1 MRTFR
6 LIALALTAL
15 ASACRGGPPPAPD
28 AVTPAA
34 PTAVA
39 KPAEPVRLTLV
50 GTNDFHGWV
59 MPHRATLPDGQKV
72 EQGGAALFA
81 SYVARLR
88 ADNPGGVLLLD
99 GGDLF
104 QGTLA
109 SNLGEGAIV
118 VDVYNLLG
126 YTAVAIGNHEFDYG
140 PVGPGPQATRPDEDP
155 LGALKARMAQ
165 AKFPFLSANVREKDG
180 RHPAWLGN
188 DGTTVVTVKG
198 VKVGLLGLSTLQT
211 PQTTNPANVASLRFE
226 SLEQSALEATRTLRA
241 QGAEVVVAIAHAGGK
256 CPDLSDPRDTSGC
269 SREDGEIYAV
279 LDALPPGS
287 VDAVVAGHTHQP
299 MGHFFGDVPVIETTG
314 LARSFGVVDL
324 FVDPVKRRVVPERT
338 RIQAAIPVCGAV
350 DATLNTCDPLRLRDA
365 KDVRMVP
372 ATFLG
377 APVTPDPR
385 VEALVAP
392 AEARVEEEQRRP
404 VGVAIQARM
413 PQVYEAESAL
423 GNLIADAMRKV
434 ARSDAAVMNAG
445 GIRAD
450 LPQGPLTFG
459 KLYEVLPFD
468 NTLAVLELTADELRR
483 FLALAYGGRKGVF
496 AVSGLEVT
504 LGACPGPERFRGV
517 TLPGGAPLK
526 AKGTY
531 RVAVPDFL
539 LRGGD
544 GVGALTST
552 LPPERINLLQGQDLR
567 DVLTVYGRAQGNTLK
582 PPALGRVHTVPG
594 TAPCTDAKP

>member
-1 MRTFR
+1 MRSFR
-6 LIALALTAL
+6 STALALAL
-15 ASACRGGPPPAPD
+15 FASACKGGPTPAPAATPSAPPA
-28 AVTPAA
+28 AQ
-34 PTAVA
+34 
-39 KPAEPVRLTLV
+39 PVRLTLV

-72 EQGGAALFA
+72 EEGGAALFA

-88 ADNPGGVLLLD
+88 EDNPGGVLLVD

-109 SNLGEGAIV
+109 SNLVEGAIV
-118 VDVYNLLG
+118 VDVYNHLG
-126 YTAVAIGNHEFDYG
+126 YAAVAIGNHEFDYG
-140 PVGPGPQATRPDEDP
+140 PVGPEPVARRPDEDP
-155 LGALKARMAQ
+155 LGALKARVGQ
-165 AKFPFLSANVREKDG
+165 ARFPFLSANVREQDG

-198 VKVGLLGLSTLQT
+198 VKVGLLGLTTLST
-211 PQTTNPANVASLRFE
+211 PQTTNPVNVASLKFE
-226 SLEQSALEATRTLRA
+226 SLADAATQAAKSLRE

-256 CPDLSDPRDTSGC
+256 CTDLANPRDTSGC
-269 SREDGEIYAV
+269 ERDDGEIYAV
-279 LDALPPGS
+279 LEALPKGA

-324 FVDPVKRRVVPERT
+324 FVDPVSHRVLPERT

-350 DATLNTCDPLRLRDA
+350 DATLKTCDALKLKDA
-365 KDVRMVP
+365 KDVRLVP

-377 APVTPDPR
+377 QPVTPDAS
-385 VEALVAP
+385 VQALVAP

-404 VGVAIQARM
+404 VGVEIQARM
-413 PQVYEAESAL
+413 PQVYEGESAL
-423 GNLIADAMRKV
+423 GNLIADAMRET

-468 NTLAVLELTADELRR
+468 NTLAVLDLSADELRR
-483 FLALAYGGRKGVF
+483 FLSLAYGGRKGVF

-504 LGACPGPERFRGV
+504 LGACPGPERFQGV
-517 TLPGGAPLK
+517 TLPGGKPLK

-544 GVGALTST
+544 GVGPLTST
-552 LPPERINLLQGQDLR
+552 LPRERINLLQGQDLR
-567 DVLTVYGRAQGNTLK
+567 EVLTVYGRAHGNALK
-582 PPALGRVHTVPG
+582 PPALGRVHPAKAAG
-594 TAPCTDAKP
+594 PCADAKP

>member
-6 LIALALTAL
+6 LTALALTAL
-15 ASACRGGPPPAPD
+15 VSACRGGPTPAPE
-28 AVTPAA
+28 ATTPAA
-34 PTAVA
+34 PPAVA
-39 KPAEPVRLTLV
+39 APAKPVRLTLV

-72 EQGGAALFA
+72 EEGGAALFA

-109 SNLGEGAIV
+109 SNLVEGAIV

-226 SLEQSALEATRTLRA
+226 SLAQAALEATRALRA
-241 QGAEVVVAIAHAGGK
+241 QGAEVVVALAHAGGK
-256 CPDLSDPRDTSGC
+256 CPDLSNPRDTSGC
-269 SREDGEIYAV
+269 SRDDGEIYAV

-299 MGHFFGDVPVIETTG
+299 MGHFFGDVPVIETSG

-324 FVDPVKRRVVPERT
+324 FVDPVKRRVLPERT

-365 KDVRMVP
+365 KAVRMVP

-404 VGVAIQARM
+404 VGVNVQARM

-468 NTLAVLELTADELRR
+468 NTLAVVDLTADELRR

-504 LGACPGPERFRGV
+504 LGACPGPERFKGV

-531 RVAVPDFL
+531 RVAMPDFL
-539 LRGGD
+539 VRGGD
-544 GVGALTST
+544 GVGPLTST
-552 LPPERINLLQGQDLR
+552 LPPERINLLQGQPLR
-567 DVLTVYGRAQGNTLK
+567 EALTVYGHAQGNTLK
-582 PPALGRVHTVPG
+582 PPAFGRVHVVPA
-594 TAPCTDAKP
+594 TSPCAEAKP

>member
-6 LIALALTAL
+6 STALALAVL
-15 ASACRGGPPPAPD
+15 ASACKGTPTPAPD
-28 AVTPAA
+28 APPPSAPA
-34 PTAVA
+34 
-39 KPAEPVRLTLV
+39 PAEPVRLTLV

-59 MPHRATLPDGQKV
+59 MPHRATLPDGQQV
-72 EQGGAALFA
+72 EEGGAALFA

-88 ADNPGGVLLLD
+88 EDNPGGVLLLD

-109 SNLGEGAIV
+109 SNLVEGAIV

-140 PVGPGPQATRPDEDP
+140 PVGPGPVATRPDEDP
-155 LGALKARMAQ
+155 LGALKARVAQ
-165 AKFPFLSANVREKDG
+165 AKFPFLSANVREQDG

-211 PQTTNPANVASLRFE
+211 PQTTHPVNVASLKFE
-226 SLEQSALEATRTLRA
+226 SLADAAKEAARSLRE
-241 QGAEVVVAIAHAGGK
+241 QGAEVVVAVAHAGGK
-256 CPDLSDPRDTSGC
+256 CADLANPRDTSGC
-269 SREDGEIYAV
+269 VKDDGEIYAV
-279 LDALPPGS
+279 LDALPEGA
-287 VDAVVAGHTHQP
+287 VDAVVAGHTHQV

-314 LARSFGVVDL
+314 MARSFGVVDL
-324 FVDPVKRRVVPERT
+324 YVDPSTHRVLPERT

-350 DATLNTCDPLRLRDA
+350 DATLKTCDPLKLRDA

-377 APVTPDPR
+377 QPVTPDAR

-404 VGVAIQARM
+404 VGVRSQARM
-413 PQVYEAESAL
+413 PQVYEGESAL
-423 GNLIADAMRKV
+423 GNLIADAMREEAHADV
-434 ARSDAAVMNAG
+434 AVMNAG

-459 KLYEVLPFD
+459 KLYEILPFD
-468 NTLAVLELTADELRR
+468 NSLAVMDLGADELRR

-496 AVSGLEVT
+496 AVSGVEVT
-504 LGACPGPERFRGV
+504 LGACPGPERLRGV
-517 TLPGGAPLK
+517 TLPGGKPLDAK
-526 AKGTY
+526 ATY

-544 GVGALTST
+544 GVGPLTST
-552 LPPERINLLQGQDLR
+552 LPRERISLLQGKDLR
-567 DVLTVYGRAQGNTLK
+567 EVLVAHGRAHGNALT
-582 PPALGRVHTVPG
+582 PPALGRVHL
-594 TAPCTDAKP
+594 AKAARPCVGARH

>member
-6 LIALALTAL
+6 LTALALAAL
-15 ASACRGGPPPAPD
+15 ISACRGGPQPVAN
-28 AVTPAA
+28 AVTPSA
-34 PTAVA
+34 PPAVV
-39 KPAEPVRLTLV
+39 EPVRLTLV

-72 EQGGAALFA
+72 EEGGAALFA

-88 ADNPGGVLLLD
+88 EDNPGGVVLVD

-109 SNLGEGAIV
+109 SNLVEGAIV

-140 PVGPGPQATRPDEDP
+140 PVGPGPVATRPDEDP
-155 LGALKARMAQ
+155 LGALKARVGQ
-165 AKFPFLSANVREKDG
+165 AKFPFLSTNVREKDG
-180 RHPAWLGN
+180 SHPAWLGN

-211 PQTTNPANVASLRFE
+211 PQTTNPANVAGLKFE
-226 SLEQSALEATRTLRA
+226 SLAQSAQEATRALREK
-241 QGAEVVVAIAHAGGK
+241 GAEVVIAVAHAGGK
-256 CPDLSDPRDTSGC
+256 CTDLSNPRDTSGC
-269 SREDGEIYAV
+269 SKDDGEIYAV

-287 VDAVVAGHTHQP
+287 VDAVVAGHTHQT

-314 LARSFGVVDL
+314 LARSFGVVEL
-324 FVDPVKRRVVPERT
+324 YVDPVKRRVLPERT
-338 RIQAAIPVCGAV
+338 RIQAALPVCGAV

-365 KDVRMVP
+365 KGVRMVP
-372 ATFLG
+372 ATFMG
-377 APVTPDPR
+377 APVTPDAR

-392 AEARVEEEQRRP
+392 AEARVEVEQRRP
-404 VGVAIQARM
+404 VGVEIKARM

-423 GNLIADAMRKV
+423 GNLIADAMRKE

-450 LPQGPLTFG
+450 LPVGPLTFG

-468 NTLAVLELTADELRR
+468 NTLAVLDLTADELRR
-483 FLALAYGGRKGVF
+483 FLTLAYGGRKGVF

-504 LGACPGPERFRGV
+504 LGACTGPERFKGV

-552 LPPERINLLQGQDLR
+552 LPQERISLLQGQDLR
-567 DVLTVYGRAQGNTLK
+567 EVLTAYGRAQGNALK
-582 PPALGRVHTVPG
+582 PPALGRVRMVRSE
-594 TAPCTDAKP
+594 APCAEPKP

>member
-6 LIALALTAL
+6 STALALAVL
-15 ASACRGGPPPAPD
+15 ASACKGGPTPAPATPPPAI
-28 AVTPAA
+28 A
-34 PTAVA
+34 
-39 KPAEPVRLTLV
+39 PAEPVRLTLV

-72 EQGGAALFA
+72 EEGGAALFA

-88 ADNPGGVLLLD
+88 EDNPGGVLLVD

-109 SNLGEGAIV
+109 SNLVEGAIV

-126 YTAVAIGNHEFDYG
+126 YAAVAIGNHEFDYG
-140 PVGPGPQATRPDEDP
+140 PVGPEPVARRPDEDP
-155 LGALKARMAQ
+155 LGALKARVAQ

-198 VKVGLLGLSTLQT
+198 VKVGLLGLSTLST
-211 PQTTNPANVASLRFE
+211 PQTTNPVNVAGLKFQPLADAAREAARSLRE
-226 SLEQSALEATRTLRA
+226 
-241 QGAEVVVAIAHAGGK
+241 QGAEVVVAVAHAGGK
-256 CPDLSDPRDTSGC
+256 CTDLANPRDTSGC
-269 SREDGEIYAV
+269 ERDDGEIYAV
-279 LDALPPGS
+279 VESLPPGA

-324 FVDPVKRRVVPERT
+324 FVDPVTHRVLPGRT

-350 DATLNTCDPLRLRDA
+350 DATRKTCDARLLKDA
-365 KDVRMVP
+365 KDVRLVP
-372 ATFLG
+372 ATFMG
-377 APVTPDPR
+377 QPVTPDAR
-385 VEALVAP
+385 VQALVAP

-404 VGVAIQARM
+404 VGVEVQARM
-413 PQVYEAESAL
+413 PQVYEGESAL
-423 GNLIADAMRKV
+423 GNLIADAMREV
-434 ARSDAAVMNAG
+434 ARADVAVMNAG

-468 NTLAVLELTADELRR
+468 NTLAVLELSADELRR
-483 FLALAYGGRKGVF
+483 FLSLAYGGRKGVF
-496 AVSGLEVT
+496 AISGLEVT
-504 LGACPGPERFRGV
+504 LGACPGPERFQGV
-517 TLPGGAPLK
+517 TLPGGKPLK

-544 GVGALTST
+544 GVGPLTST
-552 LPPERINLLQGQDLR
+552 LPRERINLLQGQDLR
-567 DVLTVYGRAQGNTLK
+567 EVLVEYGRAHGNALK
-582 PPALGRVHTVPG
+582 PPALGRVRLTK
-594 TAPCTDAKP
+594 AEEPCADAKR

>member
-1 MRTFR
+1 MRSFR
-6 LIALALTAL
+6 STALALAVL
-15 ASACRGGPPPAPD
+15 AAACKGGPTPAP
-28 AVTPAA
+28 AAPATPPTPAA
-34 PTAVA
+34 TA
-39 KPAEPVRLTLV
+39 PVRLTLV

-72 EQGGAALFA
+72 EEGGAALFA
-81 SYVARLR
+81 SYVERLR
-88 ADNPGGVLLLD
+88 EDNPGGVLLVD
-99 GGDLF
+99 AGDLF

-109 SNLGEGAIV
+109 SNLVEGAIV

-126 YTAVAIGNHEFDYG
+126 YSAVAIGNHEFDYG
-140 PVGPGPQATRPDEDP
+140 PVGPGPVATRPDEDP

-165 AKFPFLSANVREKDG
+165 ARFPFLSTNVREGDG

-198 VKVGLLGLSTLQT
+198 VKVGLLGLSTSQT
-211 PQTTNPANVASLRFE
+211 PQTTNPANVAGLKFE
-226 SLEQSALEATRTLRA
+226 SLADSALEATRSLRE

-256 CPDLSDPRDTSGC
+256 CTDLAHPRDTSSC
-269 SREDGEIYAV
+269 VRDDGEIYAV
-279 LDALPPGS
+279 LDALPKGA
-287 VDAVVAGHTHQP
+287 VDAVVAGHTHQT

-314 LARSFGVVDL
+314 MARSFGVVEL
-324 FVDPVKRRVVPERT
+324 FVDPVSHRVLPDRT

-350 DATLNTCDPLRLRDA
+350 DATLGTCDAQRLREA
-365 KDVRMVP
+365 KDVRLVP

-377 APVTPDPR
+377 KPVTPDAR

-392 AEARVEEEQRRP
+392 AEARVEEEQRRT
-404 VGVAIQARM
+404 VGVEVQARM
-413 PQVYEAESAL
+413 PQVYEGESAL
-423 GNLIADAMRKV
+423 GNLIADAMRQA

-445 GIRAD
+445 GIRTD

-468 NTLAVLELTADELRR
+468 NTLAVLELSADELRR
-483 FLALAYGGRKGVF
+483 FLTLAYGGRKGVF

-504 LGACPGPERFRGV
+504 LSVCPGPERLQGV
-517 TLPGGAPLK
+517 TLPGGRPLK
-526 AKGTY
+526 ARGTY

-544 GVGALTST
+544 GVGPLTTT
-552 LPPERINLLQGQDLR
+552 LPPARIHLLQGEDLR
-567 DVLTVYGRAQGNTLK
+567 EVLTAYGRANGNALK
-582 PPALGRVHTVPG
+582 PPALGRVHLVRG
-594 TAPCTDAKP
+594 GKPCADAKP

>member
-6 LIALALTAL
+6 STALALAVL
-15 ASACRGGPPPAPD
+15 ASACKGGPTPAPATPPPAI
-28 AVTPAA
+28 A
-34 PTAVA
+34 
-39 KPAEPVRLTLV
+39 PAEPVRLTLV

-72 EQGGAALFA
+72 EEGGAALFA

-88 ADNPGGVLLLD
+88 EDNPGGVLLVD

-109 SNLGEGAIV
+109 SNLVEGAIV

-126 YTAVAIGNHEFDYG
+126 YAAVAIGNHEFDYG
-140 PVGPGPQATRPDEDP
+140 PVGPGPVATRPDEDP
-155 LGALKARMAQ
+155 LGALKARVAQ
-165 AKFPFLSANVREKDG
+165 ARFPFLSANVREKDG

-198 VKVGLLGLSTLQT
+198 VKVGLLGLSTLST
-211 PQTTNPANVASLRFE
+211 PQTTNPVNVAGLKFQPLADAAREAARSLRE
-226 SLEQSALEATRTLRA
+226 
-241 QGAEVVVAIAHAGGK
+241 QGAEVVVAVAHAGGK
-256 CPDLSDPRDTSGC
+256 CTDLANPRDTSGC
-269 SREDGEIYAV
+269 ERDDGEIYAV
-279 LDALPPGS
+279 VESLPAGA

-324 FVDPVKRRVVPERT
+324 FVDPVTHRVLPGRT

-350 DATLNTCDPLRLRDA
+350 DATRKTCDARLLKDA
-365 KDVRMVP
+365 KDVRLVP
-372 ATFLG
+372 ATFMG
-377 APVTPDPR
+377 QPVTPDAR
-385 VEALVAP
+385 VQALVAP

-404 VGVAIQARM
+404 VGVEVQARM
-413 PQVYEAESAL
+413 PQVYEGESAL
-423 GNLIADAMRKV
+423 GNLIADAMREV
-434 ARSDAAVMNAG
+434 ARADVAVMNAG

-468 NTLAVLELTADELRR
+468 NTLAVLELSADELRR
-483 FLALAYGGRKGVF
+483 FLSLAYGGRKGVF
-496 AVSGLEVT
+496 AISGLEVT
-504 LGACPGPERFRGV
+504 LGACPGPERFQGV
-517 TLPGGAPLK
+517 TLPGGKPLK

-544 GVGALTST
+544 GVGPLTST
-552 LPPERINLLQGQDLR
+552 LPRERINLLQGQDLR
-567 DVLTVYGRAQGNTLK
+567 EVLVEYGRAHGNALK
-582 PPALGRVHTVPG
+582 PPALGRVHLTKAEG
-594 TAPCTDAKP
+594 PCADAKP

>member
-1 MRTFR
+1 MRSFR
-6 LIALALTAL
+6 LTAL
-15 ASACRGGPPPAPD
+15 ALAALVSACRGGPRPAAE

-34 PTAVA
+34 PPAVA
-39 KPAEPVRLTLV
+39 EPLRLTVV

-88 ADNPGGVLLLD
+88 EDNPGGVLLLD
-99 GGDLF
+99 GGDMF

-118 VDVYNLLG
+118 VDVYNLLD

-140 PVGPGPQATRPDEDP
+140 PVGPVPVATRPDEDP
-155 LGALKARMAQ
+155 LGALKARVAQ
-165 AKFPFLSANVREKDG
+165 AKFPFLSTNVRELDG

-188 DGTTVVTVKG
+188 DGTAVVTVKG

-211 PQTTNPANVASLRFE
+211 PQTTNPANVVGLRFE
-226 SLEQSALEATRTLRA
+226 SLARSAQEATQALRA
-241 QGAEVVVAIAHAGGK
+241 KGAEVVVAVAHAGGK
-256 CPDLSDPRDTSGC
+256 CTDLSNPRDTSGC
-269 SREDGEIYAV
+269 SRENGEIYEV

-287 VDAVVAGHTHQP
+287 VDAVVAGHTHQT

-314 LARSFGVVDL
+314 LSRSFGVVEL
-324 FVDPVKRRVVPERT
+324 FVDPVKRRVLPERT

-377 APVTPDPR
+377 APVTPDAR
-385 VEALVAP
+385 VAALVAT
-392 AEARVEEEQRRP
+392 AEERMAVEQRRP
-404 VGVAIQARM
+404 VGVEVTARM
-413 PQVYEAESAL
+413 PQVYDAESAL
-423 GNLIADAMRKV
+423 GNLIADAMRAE

-450 LPQGPLTFG
+450 LPAGPLSFG

-468 NTLAVLELTADELRR
+468 NTLAVLELTADEVRR
-483 FLALAYGGRKGVF
+483 LLSLAYGGRMGVF

-526 AKGTY
+526 AKRTY

-544 GVGALTST
+544 GVGPLTSS
-552 LPPERINLLQGQDLR
+552 LPPERISLLQGRDLR
-567 DVLTVYGRAQGNTLK
+567 DVLAAYGHARKNALK
-582 PPALGRVHTVPG
+582 PPALGRVHMARSE
-594 TAPCTDAKP
+594 APCADATP